1 MELLTIDNR
10 MRSGELYRLLHP
22 KVLHTRYIYTRKF
35 TRRASKRRCVHFAV
49 VWREPG
55 VIIRRVLF
63 GAGWWSLA
71 SSAIIYN
78 IVKMKVPC

>member
-1 MELLTIDNR
+1 MVKCHESCHWRCTQSTWKEGSWPIIIN
-10 MRSGELYRLLHP
+10 
-22 KVLHTRYIYTRKF
+22 TRKF
-35 TRRASKRRCVHFAV
+35 TRRVSKRRCVLFAA

-63 GAGWWSLA
+63 LQRGGVSLV

-78 IVKMKVPC
+78 IVKVKVTR